1 MLNVINA
8 TKTFGNNSVLNSVNF
23 SLDKGK
29 IVAIAGPSGS
39 GKSTLLRCIQG
50 IEKLDQG
57 TIEIEGKTGF
67 VFQDFQLFPHLSVM
81 QNTAYT
87 LQFSKKIP
95 KNKITTTAKETLTKL
110 GLQTLSN
117 KMPSQLSGGQKQR
130 VAIARALVLDPDL
143 LLCDEPTSGLDGIN
157 AKNVAE
163 LFLNLKSQG
172 VTMLISSHDLDFVSK
187 VADRVIVINDSKIC
201 KNLRVEQNSP
211 KLKWQDLLM

>member
-1 MLNVINA
+1 MLKVENA
-8 TKTFGNNSVLNSVNF
+8 TKTFGNNSVLSGINF
-23 SLDKGK
+23 SLEKGK
-29 IVAIAGPSGS
+29 IVTIAGPSGS

-87 LQFSKKIP
+87 LKFSNKIP
-95 KNKITTTAKETLTKL
+95 KNKVATTAKETLTKL
-110 GLQTLSN
+110 GLQTLSH

-163 LFLNLKSQG
+163 LFLNLKSHG

-187 VADRVIVINDSKIC
+187 VADRIIVLNDSKIC
-201 KNLRVEQNSP
+201 KDLKVESNSH
-211 KLKWQDLLM
+211 KLNWQDLLT